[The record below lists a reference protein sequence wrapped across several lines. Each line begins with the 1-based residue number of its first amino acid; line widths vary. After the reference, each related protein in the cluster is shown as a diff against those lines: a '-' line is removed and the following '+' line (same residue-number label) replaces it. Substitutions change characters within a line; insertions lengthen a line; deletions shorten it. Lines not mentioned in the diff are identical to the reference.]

1 MVSKNSE
8 ARKCANTNRASI
20 ENNREGNIDMNSVQN
35 KELSFHNVTLVPAPV
50 SDGIWLTSTDIAKA
64 LGYAS
69 PKSVTNIYSR
79 NSDEF
84 TSSMSMVIK
93 MMTNGINN
101 NLREKSVRVFSLRG
115 CHLIAMFAT
124 TDKAKEFRRWVL
136 DVLDREVANSPIA
149 KQFTDDELSSLAWLW
164 RASDIMLTACESVTP
179 LLKVAEHR
187 QAGHFHTIG
196 QELPRTINKAR
207 RSLSARQ
214 RISNFTHGRMITGA
228 GYCLTCVGKCCN
240 DAQRKADSYELPAIH
255 KSVIRVQP
263 MTSINL
269 ASKGSVVTDKTIDSQ
284 SLLMMVNQARTQC
297 GEPEVRNNKFIEKVV
312 DELEGSFTQK
322 V

>member
-1 MVSKNSE
+1 MALSRRRNSE
-8 ARKCANTNRASI
+8 APLAATFGASI

-50 SDGIWLTSTDIAKA
+50 ADGIWLTSADVAKA

-69 PKSVTNIYSR
+69 SKSVSTIYSR

-136 DVLDREVANSPIA
+136 DILDREVAHSPIA

-207 RSLSARQ
+207 EIIKRETAHIEFHPWKDDNWSR
-214 RISNFTHGRMITGA
+214 
-228 GYCLTCVGKCCN
+228 V
-240 DAQRKADSYELPAIH
+240 LPH
-255 KSVIRVQP
+255 LRREMLQ
-263 MTSINL
+263 
-269 ASKGSVVTDKTIDSQ
+269 
-284 SLLMMVNQARTQC
+284 
-297 GEPEVRNNKFIEKVV
+297 
-312 DELEGSFTQK
+312 
-322 V
+322 